1 MTTTTMAPA
10 HSGPIAQY
18 HDEEAWL
25 EERKTGIGGS
35 EVAAIFGEH
44 PFLTAREL
52 WERKTGRAAEQSET
66 PAMRRGRLLEDV
78 AAQLYS
84 EETGRQLRRQPLRRH
99 REHSFLLASIDRQ
112 ILAGESHETSACEIK
127 VPGWQVF
134 SRIRREGLPSY
145 MILQAQHEALVWGYS
160 YTAFGI
166 LHADSLRL
174 LTFDVEADPQIQEMI
189 VNEAGEWWERYV
201 VRDVPPPEPEGV
213 PVELPEVEGEVIL
226 RTDPEWAEA
235 ATLFREAAA
244 IKAEA
249 EEIDRMARERLREL
263 IGEDFGCYEGAGL
276 RCYLTPR
283 PGSRLYAQE
292 IKAITAAQPLDPK
305 EVASILRESGESE
318 ETITTLLE
326 VARLDL
332 SQFEKYGKPSTTFRP
347 YILKEAIDG

>member
-1 MTTTTMAPA
+1 MSTTATA
-10 HSGPIAQY
+10 PIAQY
-18 HDEEAWL
+18 HDEQRWL

-35 EVAAIFGEH
+35 EIAAIFGEH

-52 WERKTGRAAEQSET
+52 WERKTGRASEQPET

-112 ILAGESHETSACEIK
+112 ILAGETHETGACEIK
-127 VPGWQVF
+127 VPGWQTF
-134 SRIRREGLPSY
+134 SRIRREGLPPY
-145 MILQAQHEALVWGYS
+145 MILQGQHEALVWGYS
-160 YTAFGI
+160 YTAFGV
-166 LHADSLRL
+166 LHADSMRL
-174 LTFDVEADPQIQEMI
+174 LTFDVAADPAIQEMI

-213 PVELPEVEGEVIL
+213 PVDLPEVEGEVIL

-235 ATLFREAAA
+235 AALFREAAA

-249 EEIDRMARERLREL
+249 EELDRMARERLREL

-283 PGSRLYAQE
+283 KGSRLYAQE
-292 IKAITAAQPLDPK
+292 VKAIAAAKPLDR
-305 EVASILRESGESE
+305 ERVASILRESGESE

-347 YILKEAIDG
+347 YILKEEIDG